1 MCKVISVSIVS
12 YGLECRHQC
21 RRLALKNRSDGFF
34 FSLSRLLFGL
44 FGEMPIPLLSHTK
57 VNWKLCLHQNKQNA
71 IDFIPSRRERAI
83 RNSNNL
89 IDFLICIFKDE
100 VEQRKKTV

>member
-1 MCKVISVSIVS
+1 MDLNVVISVAVW
-12 YGLECRHQC
+12 
-21 RRLALKNRSDGFF
+21 RSKIEATDF

-100 VEQRKKTV
+100 VEQRKKAV